1 MLSRFTSVAF
11 RPAIAYNGYL
21 ERHPLLTK
29 SITSGVMYGCGDVI
43 AQVVEQGIDY
53 KKSYKDYIIS
63 YKRTGIFFLFG
74 IFIAGPSY
82 HYWFNYL
89 NELPAALWSLKQ
101 SNQRWRILR
110 AYAILKS
117 HGIDVKLDMEKI
129 PKAAKIGKWTSKF
142 VKIAVDQLVFS
153 SLYTLI
159 FFVSIGGMSG
169 ALEKIEADY
178 KYNKLIRESSEDT
191 DVLDN
196 SSETYTATTDSTVD
210 DSSTTLQSERYTTT
224 NNTPTNDTVIDSLPS
239 QSVISWEDVY
249 NKAWSHTKDVYIET
263 YLTDC
268 IVWPPIQLINFTFIP
283 VRFQFLYVNF
293 ANLGWNTFLSLM
305 ANKSGSGSEKGQNSD
320 LSEKSSDTNTK

>member
-43 AQVVEQGIDY
+43 AQVVEQGTDY

-117 HGIDVKLDMEKI
+117 HGIDVKLDMEKM

-169 ALEKIEADY
+169 ALAKIEQDY
-178 KYNKLIRESSEDT
+178 KYNKLIRESSVDT

-196 SSETYTATTDSTVD
+196 STETYTTTTDTTTDSINT
-210 DSSTTLQSERYTTT
+210 ST
-224 NNTPTNDTVIDSLPS
+224 NNTTPTTDTGTDSLPLS
-239 QSVISWEDVY
+239 PAAMSWEDVY

-283 VRFQFLYVNF
+283 LRFQFLYVNF

-305 ANKSGSGSEKGQNSD
+305 ANKSGADKGSEKGHNSD
-320 LSEKSSDTNTK
+320 LSSSNKRADNTK

>member
-21 ERHPLLTK
+21 ERYPLLTK

-53 KKSYKDYIIS
+53 KKSYKDYFIS

-169 ALEKIEADY
+169 ALEKMEADY
-178 KYNKLIRESSEDT
+178 KYNKLIREQNEDT
-191 DVLDN
+191 DVLD
-196 SSETYTATTDSTVD
+196 SSTETYTTTDTGTGDNSTTP
-210 DSSTTLQSERYTTT
+210 SSTTGD
-224 NNTPTNDTVIDSLPS
+224 DTVIDSL
-239 QSVISWEDVY
+239 QTTTLITWEDVY
-249 NKAWSHTKDVYIET
+249 NKTWSHTQDVYIET

-283 VRFQFLYVNF
+283 LRFQFLYVNF

>member
-1 MLSRFTSVAF
+1 MLSRFTSVAL

-178 KYNKLIRESSEDT
+178 KYNRLLRESSEDT
-191 DVLDN
+191 DVLDD
-196 SSETYTATTDSTVD
+196 SSESYTTTTTATTDTGDNSTTTAP
-210 DSSTTLQSERYTTT
+210 SSTG
-224 NNTPTNDTVIDSLPS
+224 DATVIDSLPPPAA
-239 QSVISWEDVY
+239 ISWEDVY
-249 NKAWSHTKDVYIET
+249 NKTWLHTKDVYLET

-283 VRFQFLYVNF
+283 LRFQFLYVNF

-305 ANKSGSGSEKGQNSD
+305 ANKSGTGSGSEKGQNYD
-320 LSEKSSDTNTK
+320 LSEKRQTNSSE